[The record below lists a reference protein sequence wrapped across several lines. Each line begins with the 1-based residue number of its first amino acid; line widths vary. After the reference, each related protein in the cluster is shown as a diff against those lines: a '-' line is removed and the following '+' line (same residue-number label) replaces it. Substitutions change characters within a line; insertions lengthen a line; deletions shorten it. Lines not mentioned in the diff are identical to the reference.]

1 MTGCRRTIDMPA
13 FLSLV
18 LLTRFHDR
26 GQWLRTPSWQTP
38 EPQGGFLPCHRQA
51 PGNGS
56 SHERRDARERGTN
69 MEPPEPCF
77 IVLSLHHENRPE
89 VGPTLRNAKR
99 ERFCPQRSEIKK
111 RFERKSQARCGSA
124 PTSCC
129 SRCAGRVDLY

>member
-1 MTGCRRTIDMPA
+1 MTGCRRTTDMPA
-13 FLSLV
+13 FLSLA

-26 GQWLRTPSWQTP
+26 GQWLRTLSWQTT

-56 SHERRDARERGTN
+56 SHERRDAREGGSN

-89 VGPTLRNAKR
+89 VGPTLRNAK
-99 ERFCPQRSEIKK
+99 ERASALSGRGP
-111 RFERKSQARCGSA
+111 ERR
-124 PTSCC
+124 T
-129 SRCAGRVDLY
+129 